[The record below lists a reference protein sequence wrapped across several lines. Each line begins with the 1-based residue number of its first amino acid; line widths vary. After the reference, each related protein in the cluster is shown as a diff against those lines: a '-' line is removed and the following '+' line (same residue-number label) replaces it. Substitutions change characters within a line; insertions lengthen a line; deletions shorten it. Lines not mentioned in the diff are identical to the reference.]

1 MQAAQLAL
9 KRQRAML
16 DFEEGRLP
24 DAEAVLSDLI
34 QSLRVS
40 DNAGLRYELCRAL
53 LDRATVLS
61 FAHRWREALDDLN
74 TCAETA
80 QWLSPLSSRAAL
92 VNVYQQRAKLYA
104 TRFSPLFD
112 PQAARQELSRLSAMG
127 FANWWT
133 EELVADLAYHEGD
146 WEAAARGYRRLAL
159 ALQEEG
165 WQRGVAASRLR
176 AGRALLELDR
186 RGEADAEIHA
196 ALAFFASYGPADL
209 LAAAQIQAARLRLA
223 QGEVEPAWELAQAA
237 LHLVEAAIRQFRALF
252 DQQRFVL
259 DKLTYYQYAFAI
271 GLAAGG
277 ETGLWRAWQVAER
290 AKSFYLCQLVANADV
305 PLFEGVDTGALVRL
319 KDLEAQLDDR
329 EARLGGADDPGLHS
343 HLHEEIARL
352 SLERD
357 ALLTALMRANPRW
370 ATLRTPPPLDV
381 RQALQTLPLG
391 WAGLSYFWQE
401 HPSGSVL
408 HLFFAGRGDR
418 PRHLRVAWSEGEV
431 AALDDARR
439 SLRRMPADE
448 LWSVE
453 EILPPSLVRKVLPDE
468 LCTWLNGQACVLIS
482 PHGRLRALPLH
493 ALKLASGEPLIARSA
508 VQYIPT
514 LALLSLVRPSQPPPH
529 ILLMGCEQDGFG
541 GPPLSEVPQ
550 EIAML
555 HAIWEARP
563 GVVVTACE
571 CTPSTRFGEQ
581 VPGPERW
588 HGFGLLHLACHG
600 VFDPERPL
608 DARLRL
614 GREAVRASELFGVK
628 LDAALAC
635 FSACDVG
642 AQAERLE
649 SVDLAG
655 DEWLGLAIPL
665 LYAGARTMLV
675 SLWPAN
681 SEQAAALMQGLHR
694 ELSQGRAPA
703 EAFRLAVASV
713 QDNPVAYWANWYFA
727 GLPTDAP
734 PLATASTMEE
744 ST

>member
-1 MQAAQLAL
+1 M
-9 KRQRAML
+9 
-16 DFEEGRLP
+16 P
-24 DAEAVLSDLI
+24 DAEAALSDLI
-34 QSLRVS
+34 QSLRVG
-40 DNAGLRYELCRAL
+40 DTAGVRYELCRAL

-61 FAHRWREALDDLN
+61 FSHRWREALDDLN
-74 TCAETA
+74 TCAQTA
-80 QWLSPLSSRAAL
+80 QALALLSSRAVL
-92 VNVYQQRAKLYA
+92 VNLYQQRAKLYA

-112 PQAARQELSRLSAMG
+112 PQAARQELARLSAMG
-127 FANWWT
+127 FENWWT
-133 EELVADLAYHEGD
+133 EELAANLSYQEGD
-146 WEAAARGYRRLAL
+146 WEAAALGYRRLAL
-159 ALQEEG
+159 VLHKEG
-165 WQRGVAASRLR
+165 WQRGAAASRLR
-176 AGRALLELDR
+176 AGRALLELGR
-186 RGEADAEIHA
+186 YTEADTEILA
-196 ALAFFASYGPADL
+196 ALAFFASYGPPDL
-209 LAAAQIQAARLRLA
+209 LASAQIHAARLHLVR
-223 QGEVEPAWELAQAA
+223 GEVEPAWELAQAA

-259 DKLTYYQYAFAI
+259 DKLTYYQHAFAI

-277 ETGLWRAWQVAER
+277 ETGVWRAWQIAER

-305 PLFEGVDTGALVRL
+305 PLFEGVDAGALARL
-319 KDLEAQLDDR
+319 KDLEVQLDDR
-329 EARLGGADDPGLHS
+329 EARLGGADDPGQHS
-343 HLHEEIARL
+343 PLHEEIARL

-370 ATLRTPPPLDV
+370 AALRTPPSLDV
-381 RQALQTLPLG
+381 RQALQSLPIG

-401 HPSGSVL
+401 QPSSSVL
-408 HLFFAGRGDR
+408 HLFFAGREGR
-418 PRHLRVAWSEGEV
+418 PHHRSVAWSEGEV
-431 AALDDARR
+431 AALEEARR
-439 SLRRMPADE
+439 SLRRIPVDE
-448 LWSVE
+448 LWAVE
-453 EILPPSLVRKVLPDE
+453 EILPARLIRKVLPGD
-468 LCTWLNGQACVLIS
+468 LHPWLKGRACVLIS

-493 ALKLASGEPLIARSA
+493 ALTLASGETVIRRHA

-541 GPPLSEVPQ
+541 SQPLPEVRQ

-555 HAIWEARP
+555 RAIWEARP
-563 GVVVTACE
+563 EVAVTACE
-571 CTPSTRFGEQ
+571 CTPSTRFDGQ

-588 HGFGLLHLACHG
+588 HEFTLLHLACHG

-642 AQAERLE
+642 AHAERLD
-649 SVDLAG
+649 SIDLVG

-665 LYAGARTMLV
+665 LYAGARTILV

-681 SEQAAALMQGLHR
+681 SEQTTTLMQGLHR

-703 EAFRLAVASV
+703 AAFRLAVASV
-713 QDNPVAYWANWYFA
+713 QDDPVAHWANWYFV
-727 GLPTDAP
+727 GLPTDAAL
-734 PLATASTMEE
+734 LAAASTTEDP
-744 ST
+744 T